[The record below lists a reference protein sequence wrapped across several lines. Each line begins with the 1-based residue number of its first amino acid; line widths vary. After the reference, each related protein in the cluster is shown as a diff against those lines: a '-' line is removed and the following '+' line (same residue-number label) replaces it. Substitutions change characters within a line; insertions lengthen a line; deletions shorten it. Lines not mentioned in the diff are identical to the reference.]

1 MSYSKQNFTTGQVL
15 TAEHLNNIE
24 KGIVANENAIAEKQ
38 PKGDY
43 ATEGFV
49 TDKIAEAQLGG
60 DGTNV
65 DLSAY
70 AKTEDIAKNYQPKGN
85 YLTQHQKIKTIN
97 GQSMVGEGNIQIA
110 ASAPQNKT
118 GFEGKVISV
127 LGDSISAMQGYIPV
141 EDGFNL
147 KHDPQYTTGFG
158 VDNMWWKIVI
168 NRLGAK
174 LGICDAWDGTRV
186 VNTSEV
192 DSGKSGPNSYIGSS
206 TRLIN
211 LGSNGTPDVI
221 LIFAGTNDARSGIS
235 SSDTF
240 EATKEYAPITE
251 EELYTNTTT
260 TKLAEAYTALIQ
272 KLQYLYP
279 YTKLVALAPMY
290 GKSFSLT
297 PQARMA
303 SLKIIRD
310 VCDYFGVLL
319 LDPIKAGI
327 NMNNTYNGNRTY
339 FKDGIHPNENGMKLI
354 GDFVYKQ
361 IRDTLEVKEG
371 ENVVYAVTNQLDTLT
386 TNKPHVKGVSKG
398 TTYSAKLSGT
408 SDFTGV
414 KIYMG
419 TSDVTSSALAS
430 DGTITITN
438 VSGAIVIADKDIE
451 PPTIQTY
458 SITFEENG
466 GSVVADLTGQTELP
480 NPLPT
485 TTRSGYTFDGWY
497 TNSNLTAAAN
507 PGATLNSNITLYA
520 KWTEIVEPDDGED
533 EGASGESGIIDPA
546 SVNWYVDYTSAGG
559 NFNYTDSFPGFVFAD
574 SNTVAAMQGVPIN
587 AVKVLPGGAGEMN
600 IYKVTGTDISN
611 IIREDNPIATFVISE
626 EDVITSAPTDGSQA
640 KAYRLATTITLANNE
655 RLLIKGGTSGDIYVS
670 TANKPAGSNVIVD
683 VPTSGSTGTAK
694 AEAWCGSVGYG
705 YISDTGTNP
714 PVEPDE
720 PVEPDDGD
728 EGGSGG
734 IVIDPASITWYV
746 DNADQTGKTF
756 DYTTHHPG
764 AAFRVDATAAK
775 LRNVPINAVKLH
787 PSKGGVMNFARW
799 VPGTAPVVA
808 ATINIPEADVYT
820 SKPSD
825 TDAAR
830 IYLLSDTITLAD
842 NEYLLCKCK
851 MNDATGGLWVNAG
864 SSADYAVYTWN
875 NADNT
880 AKTEN
885 WGLGVSIGYQ

>member
-60 DGTNV
+60 NGTNV

-85 YLTQHQKIKTIN
+85 YLTEHQKIKTIN

-110 ASAPQNKT
+110 ASAPQSKT

-174 LGICDAWDGTRV
+174 LGICDAWDGTTV
-186 VNTSEV
+186 GNTATA
-192 DSGKSGPNSYIGSS
+192 DSGKSGPNTYIGSS

-211 LGSNGTPDVI
+211 LGSNGTPDMI
-221 LIFAGTNDARSGIS
+221 LVFAGTNDARFIS
-235 SSDTF
+235 ATSAGTF
-240 EATKEYAPITE
+240 DATKDYSSMTE
-251 EELYTNTTT
+251 EELYTNTTANI
-260 TKLAEAYTALIQ
+260 LAESYTALIR

-279 YTKLVALAPMY
+279 AAKIVCLAPMY
-290 GKSFSLT
+290 GTPFSLT
-297 PQARMA
+297 PSKRILA
-303 SLKIIRD
+303 LKVIKD
-310 VCDYFGVLL
+310 VCDYFGTLF
-319 LDPIKAGI
+319 LDPIKAGL
-327 NMNNTYNGNRTY
+327 NLNNTTKY
-339 FKDGIHPNENGMKLI
+339 FKDGIHPNVDGMKLI

-386 TNKPHVKGVSKG
+386 TSKPHVKGISKG
-398 TTYSAKLSGT
+398 ATYTANLSGT

-497 TNSNLTAAAN
+497 TNSGLTVAAN
-507 PGATLNSNITLYA
+507 PGATLTANVTLYA

-533 EGASGESGIIDPA
+533 GGDSGDSGIIDPA

-587 AVKVLPGGAGEMN
+587 AVKVLPSGAGDMN

-611 IIREDNPIATFVISE
+611 MIREDNPIATFVILE
-626 EDVITSAPTDGSQA
+626 EDVITPAPTDGSQA

-655 RLLIKGGTSGDIYVS
+655 RLLIKGGTTGDIYVS
-670 TANKPAGSNVIVD
+670 TANKPAGSNVIVGI
-683 VPTSGSTGTAK
+683 SASASTGK

-720 PVEPDDGD
+720 PVDPPVEPDDGD

-734 IVIDPASITWYV
+734 TVIDPISITWYV
-746 DNADQTGKTF
+746 DNGDQTGKNF
-756 DYTTHHPG
+756 NYYHQPG
-764 AAFRVDATAAK
+764 ATFRMDATAAK
-775 LRNVPINAVKLH
+775 LRGVPINAVKLH
-787 PSKGGVMNFARW
+787 PSKAGVFNFAKW

-808 ATINIPEADVYT
+808 ATINIPETDVYT
-820 SKPSD
+820 SAPSD

-842 NEYLLCKCK
+842 NEYLLCKCA

-864 SSADYAVYTWN
+864 GGGDYAVYTWN

-885 WGLGVSIGYQ
+885 WGLGVSIGYQE